1 MTGAT
6 ELSNGAPLT
15 EREAEVLNS
24 LLAGN
29 TSKSTADTLG
39 ISPKTVE
46 TYRARLRAK
55 MQANNTV
62 ELIKIALKSGFG

>member
-1 MTGAT
+1 MTRAQ
-6 ELSNGAPLT
+6 ELSNGPPLT
-15 EREAEVLNS
+15 EREVEVLNA

-29 TSKSTADTLG
+29 TSKSTASTLG
-39 ISPKTVE
+39 ISPKTVD

-55 MQANNTV
+55 LQATNTV

>member
-1 MTGAT
+1 MTT
-6 ELSNGAPLT
+6 THELGNGLPLT

-24 LLAGN
+24 LMAGE
-29 TSKSTADTLG
+29 TSKTTANSLG

-55 MQANNTV
+55 LQATNTV
-62 ELIKIALKSGFG
+62 ELIKIAIKSGYG

>member
-1 MTGAT
+1 MSITHQI
-6 ELSNGAPLT
+6 SNGPPLT
-15 EREAEVLNS
+15 EREEEVLNS

-29 TSKSTADTLG
+29 TSKSTASTLG

-55 MQANNTV
+55 LQATNTV

>member
-1 MTGAT
+1 MMDSQPLG
-6 ELSNGAPLT
+6 NGALLT
-15 EREAEVLNS
+15 ERETEVLNS
-24 LLAGN
+24 LLEGN
-29 TSKSTADTLG
+29 TSKSTASTLG

-55 MQANNTV
+55 MRAANTV